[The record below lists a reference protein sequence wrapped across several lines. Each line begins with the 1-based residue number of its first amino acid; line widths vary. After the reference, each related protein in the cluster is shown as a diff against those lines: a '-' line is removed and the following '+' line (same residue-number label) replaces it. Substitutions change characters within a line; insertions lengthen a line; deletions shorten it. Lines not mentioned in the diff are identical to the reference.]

1 MKKHIL
7 VAFIGLAVTAPTS
20 ATEWGIGFST
30 QSDDQTIYFPIKAGD
45 KLRIEPFFREKS
57 ITYNRESIFDRYKI
71 TSKSFSVGM
80 GVFGITN
87 IKEKSQLYYGA
98 RVSYQETVYTYKSE
112 NFNLKDESNGYQF
125 SPTIGFE
132 YMLTD
137 NILIGGEAEW
147 AYSDTSLRRTYD
159 NDSIDTKRSE
169 TEKRFILRYLF

>member
-7 VAFIGLAVTAPTS
+7 VAFISLAVTAPTS

-45 KLRIEPFFREKS
+45 KLRIEPFFREES

-98 RVSYQETVYTYKSE
+98 RVSYQETEYTYKSE
-112 NFNLKDESNGYQF
+112 NLNFKNESDGYQF

-137 NILIGGEAEW
+137 NILIAGEAEW
-147 AYSDTSLRRTYD
+147 TYSDTSLKSTYD
-159 NDSIDTKRSE
+159 NEGVDTKRSE